1 MLRTKSHF
9 GGVPE
14 IKSKSRVC
22 CAQIHIL
29 RVCHTPK
36 TLYIIGLGP
45 NRMYSL
51 HGTRLV
57 ALLFRTSD
65 IYTHVLT
72 GLQDGLP
79 TLQPSQHRT
88 ASSADYKNVELS
100 CPRFLCAGRN
110 LTHFGYCYSVKM
122 QGSVVLQKK

>member
-1 MLRTKSHF
+1 
-9 GGVPE
+9 
-14 IKSKSRVC
+14 
-22 CAQIHIL
+22 
-29 RVCHTPK
+29 
-36 TLYIIGLGP
+36 
-45 NRMYSL
+45 MYSL
-51 HGTRLV
+51 QGTRLV

-88 ASSADYKNVELS
+88 ASSADYKNKLS
-100 CPRFLCAGRN
+100 SPRFLCAGRN

-122 QGSVVLQKK
+122 QWSYPKKNELL

>member
-1 MLRTKSHF
+1 M
-9 GGVPE
+9 
-14 IKSKSRVC
+14 
-22 CAQIHIL
+22 
-29 RVCHTPK
+29 K
-36 TLYIIGLGP
+36 TAAIYIIGLGP
-45 NRMYSL
+45 NMMYSL

-88 ASSADYKNVELS
+88 ASSADYKINYPVPGFFVQAE
-100 CPRFLCAGRN
+100 
-110 LTHFGYCYSVKM
+110 T
-122 QGSVVLQKK
+122 